1 MAARDD
7 IKFTE
12 ANLEKLG
19 DAKLNEIVDK
29 VLRSRKGSKA
39 FKSLMRSVMRS
50 AMRSTMRAMSSGSA
64 PTGAGRRSTRK

>member
-1 MAARDD
+1 MAAKDD
-7 IKFTE
+7 IRFTE
-12 ANLEKLG
+12 ADLEKLG

-50 AMRSTMRAMSSGSA
+50 AMKSTMKAMSSTSA
-64 PTGAGRRSTRK
+64 RK

>member
-1 MAARDD
+1 VEETPMAARDD

-19 DAKLNEIVDK
+19 DAKLNEIVDR

-50 AMRSTMRAMSSGSA
+50 AMKSTMKAMSA
-64 PTGAGRRSTRK
+64 TPTKK